1 MKIKLRKVLGQSRY
15 IIASLNKNNFVENI
29 KLEQNILTFKI
40 KFKYKKNIYK
50 IATKSVLSESI
61 R

>member
-29 KLEQNILTFKI
+29 ILEQNILTFKI
-40 KFKYKKNIYK
+40 
-50 IATKSVLSESI
+50 
-61 R
+61 